1 MRTKFY
7 RREILRKL
15 PPLAEIDH
23 AFTPLNSRVD
33 LKIKILVLHGNAG
46 ETEQDG
52 LLASQ
57 LQWQHA
63 LRILLLAIQAIPIAC
78 G

>member
-1 MRTKFY
+1 MNAFTRLFCKSFTGSCPLGKVY
-7 RREILRKL
+7 R
-15 PPLAEIDH
+15 LAEIDH

-46 ETEQDG
+46 ETDQDG

-63 LRILLLAIQAIPIAC
+63 ILESYY
-78 G
+78 